1 MSRTMILE
9 TVGGIQTWLI
19 SGALALLA
27 VGALLV
33 ATMPQRALPQWWR
46 RLNVVI
52 AALSV
57 IGVLLPLFDAYPLDV
72 LLTLL
77 IAGILLPI
85 WAIWLARRPA
95 DFWTPSIR

>member
-1 MSRTMILE
+1 M
-9 TVGGIQTWLI
+9 
-19 SGALALLA
+19 
-27 VGALLV
+27 
-33 ATMPQRALPQWWR
+33 
-46 RLNVVI
+46 VI

-95 DFWTPSIR
+95 DFWHRLFAELAADQIGQGLPHRGLTLGQCRLDCDPLC